1 MQCWICAGP
10 AFAACRFCGRAVCRD
25 DAKLH
30 PFVLEVYE
38 AGGTHYG
45 LAVEDAVHC
54 GICKPKPEPVLMDFL
69 DEKDLRRTT
78 TAAPVRTRV
87 TNRRPASDK

>member
-1 MQCWICAGP
+1 
-10 AFAACRFCGRAVCRD
+10 
-25 DAKLH
+25 
-30 PFVLEVYE
+30 
-38 AGGTHYG
+38 
-45 LAVEDAVHC
+45 
-54 GICKPKPEPVLMDFL
+54 MDFL